1 MEKSTL
7 KDDCDWPARLSAA
20 LALAAMMLAGAVAG
34 CASVD
39 PTDPSHFTNIVI
51 RNDTPSAVQFI
62 ECDTSCGTLH
72 ERRTIPAGGS
82 TIINDSNEG
91 VKIPYLVASPDG
103 KKLGCL
109 YMKFEHVKHPPT
121 VLTSSMTRCE

>member
-7 KDDCDWPARLSAA
+7 KDDRARPVRLTAIS
-20 LALAAMMLAGAVAG
+20 ALAAMMLAGAVAG

-72 ERRTIPAGGS
+72 ERRTIPVGGS

-121 VLTSSMTRCE
+121 VLISSMRRCE